1 MNWIWLTLKRS
12 SAKSGCLFCVRRTIL
27 SLIHILQDLAQL
39 LYDDPPLAMEVQEDL
54 YYNLH
59 YVVEQQDIYFNSDD
73 DLKLTYDQMCIR
85 DRNSKTPVPEGCE
98 DLTAECE
105 GCKITSCAHN
115 PVLKQS
121 KGENKE

>member
-1 MNWIWLTLKRS
+1 MVNYFPAQFFWGGATSSSQIEGGYAEAGRGLTIQDVVTGGDVYKR
-12 SAKSGCLFCVRRTIL
+12 
-27 SLIHILQDLAQL
+27 Q
-39 LYDDPPLAMEVQEDL
+39 
-54 YYNLH
+54 
-59 YVVEQQDIYFNSDD
+59 
-73 DLKLTYDQMCIR
+73 
-85 DRNSKTPVPEGCE
+85 SKTPVPEGCE